1 MLPFPHSECRR
12 LACVRTIVSAG
23 LLAAI
28 LGGCGGSSKS
38 APAVKPINGPIEQP
52 VVINLYPSQSAT
64 TVARLIVMATSVGTV
79 PVSMPLIF
87 DTGSAGLTL
96 YARSIFPASMVTTSG
111 FIFPTG
117 QTSMSYGG
125 ITVTNQQ
132 GTRTYGSTN
141 LRAQNGNIGYA
152 QMTFGDGDGQLTTT
166 VMPVFLYFSITDVTT
181 GQALEVSSF
190 QQGIFG
196 VAGTSGSI
204 ALPGSVEPPGGNPA
218 CAPDTGTSCYVV
230 SALKYLQYGDSVS
243 PGFMLSPA
251 PIQSCDITSAGSCA
265 PAPML
270 TIGLSAAMKAGF
282 STISLPCPPN
292 GYTGPASIAGYPV
305 CQKIVDNTTVMV
317 SGETVGTITGGAVF
331 DTGTAN
337 MQIAT
342 PTGSTFPSTVP
353 IGSSVSVAT
362 PSGFTYG
369 YVSTNSDP
377 LATIV
382 NADFSGST
390 IIGIGYFTTN
400 YFFIDFGSGS
410 EGWK

>member
-1 MLPFPHSECRR
+1 MVHFAHFGCRR
-12 LACVRTIVSAG
+12 LACVRAIVAAG

-38 APAVKPINGPIEQP
+38 APAVKPVNGPIEQP
-52 VVINLYPSQSAT
+52 VVINLYPNQLAT
-64 TVARLIVMATSVGTV
+64 TVARLVVMATSVGTV

-87 DTGSAGLTL
+87 DTGSAGVTL
-96 YARSIFPASMVTTSG
+96 YAPSIFPSSMVTAAG
-111 FIFPTG
+111 FVFPAG
-117 QTSMSYGG
+117 QTSMSYNG

-152 QMTFGDGDGQLTTT
+152 QLTFGDADGRLTTT

-181 GQALEVSSF
+181 GQTLEVPSF
-190 QQGIFG
+190 QQGVFG
-196 VAGTSGSI
+196 VASTSGTI
-204 ALPGSVEPPGGNPA
+204 ALPGSIEPPGGNPA
-218 CAPDTGTSCYVV
+218 CAPDTNTSCYVV

-243 PGFMLSPA
+243 AGFMLSPA
-251 PIQSCDITSAGSCA
+251 PIQTCDITSPGSCA

-282 STISLPCPPN
+282 STVSLPCPPN
-292 GYTGPASIAGYPV
+292 GYVGPASIAGYPV

-317 SGETVGTITGGAVF
+317 SGDTVGTITGGAVF

-342 PTGSTFPSTVP
+342 PTGSSFPSTVT
-353 IGSSVSVAT
+353 IGSSVLVTTS
-362 PSGFTYG
+362 SGFTYS
-369 YVSTNSDP
+369 YVSTSSDP

-400 YFFIDFGSGS
+400 SFFIDFSSGS

>member
-1 MLPFPHSECRR
+1 MLHFAHFGCWR
-12 LACVRTIVSAG
+12 LACVRAIVAAG

-28 LGGCGGSSKS
+28 LGGCGGSSKP
-38 APAVKPINGPIEQP
+38 APAVKPVNGPIEQP
-52 VVINLYPSQSAT
+52 VVINLYPNQLAT
-64 TVARLIVMATSVGTV
+64 TVARLVVMATSVGTV

-87 DTGSAGLTL
+87 DTGSAGVTL
-96 YARSIFPASMVTTSG
+96 YAPSIFPSSMVTTAG
-111 FIFPTG
+111 FVFPSG
-117 QTSMSYGG
+117 QTSMSYNG
-125 ITVTNQQ
+125 ITVTDQQ

-152 QMTFGDGDGQLTTT
+152 QLTFGDADGRLTTT
-166 VMPVFLYFSITDVTT
+166 VMPVFLYFSLTDVTT
-181 GQALEVSSF
+181 GQALEVPSF
-190 QQGIFG
+190 QQGVFG
-196 VAGTSGSI
+196 VASTSGTI

-218 CAPDTGTSCYVV
+218 CAPDTNTTCYVV

-243 PGFMLSPA
+243 AGFMLSPA
-251 PIQSCDITSAGSCA
+251 PIQTCDITSVGSCT

-282 STISLPCPPN
+282 STVSLPCPPN
-292 GYTGPASIAGYPV
+292 GYVGPASIAGYPV

-317 SGETVGTITGGAVF
+317 SGDTVGTITGGAVF

-342 PTGSTFPSTVP
+342 PTGSSFPTTVP
-353 IGSSVSVAT
+353 VGSSVLVTTS
-362 PSGFTYG
+362 SGFTYS
-369 YVSTNSDP
+369 YVSTSSDP

-390 IIGIGYFTTN
+390 VIGIGYFTTN
-400 YFFIDFGSGS
+400 SFFIDFSSGS